1 VASTRHLL
9 VEGKAE
15 ERRGDVGADTPTG
28 GNGVAA
34 ESGEEGRLGGSLSV
48 RRAP

>member
-15 ERRGDVGADTPTG
+15 ERRGDVGAGTPT
-28 GNGVAA
+28 
-34 ESGEEGRLGGSLSV
+34 GEEGRLGGSLSV